1 MNRCGFEWKCEFILV
16 PLVGYLHV
24 YMYGRFFFFPFRF
37 QMYMCVYI
45 YSDRFWKRKKS
56 IKPAKSMWRLIEDAK
71 CYGNSLSSCL
81 SISFFSFFFP
91 GTFAYVLH
99 IFKILLSHVSPTP
112 LSLHIYIYWARKQIV
127 FLLLVFFFFFSF
139 LVIFILYKKIEATIS
154 SKPKKKRKTQFD
166 FEFKQKS
173 KPRQNEPDL
182 SCLIG

>member
-1 MNRCGFEWKCEFILV
+1 MWVWMEMWIHFGPPGWLSACIYVWAI
-16 PLVGYLHV
+16 
-24 YMYGRFFFFPFRF
+24 FFFPFRF

-91 GTFAYVLH
+91 GPFAYVLH

-139 LVIFILYKKIEATIS
+139 LVIIYSVQENWGNNQLKTQE
-154 SKPKKKRKTQFD
+154 KKKDSVWFW
-166 FEFKQKS
+166 
-173 KPRQNEPDL
+173 
-182 SCLIG
+182 I